1 MKSFNSW
8 MHKKEK
14 KYNFDDVIRL
24 AKLGNIDKKELNKYE
39 EKQLIDGINSEKE
52 HSIGKLNVIGKNEE
66 KILKIALAHLEEDK
80 EYYSKLK
87 NCIEKK

>member
-14 KYNFDDVIRL
+14 KYNFDDVLRL

-52 HSIGKLNVIGKNEE
+52 HSISKFNVIGKNEE

-87 NCIEKK
+87 NCVEKK

>member
-14 KYNFDDVIRL
+14 KYNFDDVLRL

-52 HSIGKLNVIGKNEE
+52 HSIGKFNVIGKNED

>member
-14 KYNFDDVIRL
+14 KYNFDDVLRL
-24 AKLGNIDKKELNKYE
+24 AKLGNIHKKELNKYE

-52 HSIGKLNVIGKNEE
+52 HSISKFNVIGKNEE

-87 NCIEKK
+87 NCVEKK

>member
-14 KYNFDDVIRL
+14 KYNFDDVLRL

-52 HSIGKLNVIGKNEE
+52 HSIGKFNVIGKNEE

-87 NCIEKK
+87 NCVEKK

>member
-52 HSIGKLNVIGKNEE
+52 HSIGKFNVIGKNED

>member
-1 MKSFNSW
+1 

-14 KYNFDDVIRL
+14 KYNFDDVLRL
-24 AKLGNIDKKELNKYE
+24 AKLANVDKKELNKYE

-52 HSIGKLNVIGKNEE
+52 HAIGKFNVIGKNEE

-87 NCIEKK
+87 NCVEKK

>member
-14 KYNFDDVIRL
+14 KYNFDDVLRL

-52 HSIGKLNVIGKNEE
+52 HSIGKFNVIGKNED

-80 EYYSKLK
+80 EYYYKLK

>member
-14 KYNFDDVIRL
+14 KYNFDDVLRL

-52 HSIGKLNVIGKNEE
+52 HSIGKFNVIGKNED

-87 NCIEKK
+87 NCVEKK